1 MTLEVN
7 PWLLLLLAGPV
18 LLTGELFER
27 RIPYLSRVN
36 IPSPVVG
43 GLFFAAIVF
52 AINLSGWAQ
61 IVVQTKVATG
71 WWTWLVTPEVQ
82 WFERP
87 QKGISLPFLMGFFG
101 CIGLG
106 ATWQQVR
113 QGSYGLFLFWMI
125 ATVFAVCQNFLGVI
139 LAKLLG
145 ESPILGII
153 CGGVTLTG
161 GHGTALGF
169 AKTLEQAGFPA
180 AATVGAA
187 AATFGLVFASL
198 TGGPVATR
206 LIQKYRL
213 ATPSEERD
221 ESPSEVASSSEAVSN
236 RGFIWQLRRFLSLGS
251 AAVVHLIVLA
261 AVIKLGA
268 WLSYFLQQQ
277 DLVFPAAMGA
287 MIVGLT
293 IRNTLDLS
301 GWKVIRSDLVSLLG
315 SLILSVF
322 LAIELTGLN
331 LLDLVSSA
339 VPMLVILLAQVVF
352 AVVFTSIVVFRLMGR
367 DYEAAVFASGL
378 CGFGL
383 GSTSSAMANMD
394 TLVRRFEPAPRA
406 LIIVPT
412 VGGLLVDFMNTISI
426 TSFLNV
432 FK

>member
-18 LLTGELFER
+18 LLTGELLER

-43 GLFFAAIVF
+43 GLFFATIVF
-52 AINLSGWAQ
+52 AINLSGWAH
-61 IVVQTKVATG
+61 IVVQTKVASG
-71 WWTWLVTPEVQ
+71 WWTWLVTPEIE
-82 WFERP
+82 WYERP
-87 QKGISLPFLMGFFG
+87 LKGISLPFLMGFFG

-113 QGSYGLFLFWMI
+113 QGSYGVFVFWMI
-125 ATVFAVCQNFLGVI
+125 ATVFAVCQNFLGVL

-169 AKTLEQAGFPA
+169 AKTIEQTGFPE

-206 LIQKYRL
+206 LIQKYLL
-213 ATPSEERD
+213 ATPGGNRD
-221 ESPSEVASSSEAVSN
+221 ESHAGVSTSSEAGSH
-236 RGFIWQLRRFLSLGS
+236 RGFIWQLRRLFSLGNV
-251 AAVVHLIVLA
+251 AIVHLILLA
-261 AVIKLGA
+261 TVIKLGA

-277 DLVFPAAMGA
+277 NLVFPAAMGA

-293 IRNTLDLS
+293 VRNTFDLS
-301 GWKVIRSDLVSLLG
+301 GWKVIRTDLVGLIG
-315 SLILSVF
+315 SLILSTF

-331 LLDLVSSA
+331 LLDLVSTA
-339 VPMLVILLAQVVF
+339 VPMLIILLAQVLF
-352 AVVFTSIVVFRLMGR
+352 AIVFTSIVVFRLMGR

-394 TLVRRFEPAPRA
+394 TLVRRFGPAPRA

-412 VGGLLVDFMNTISI
+412 VGGLLVDFVNAISI